1 MKQCPRC
8 ASEINVND
16 KVCPRCGLPVE
27 KMGVSEEM
35 QAEDL
40 MKQSKSKDLNRAQKL
55 EKRRLAKLAKKE
67 AKQKRKQAKLVST
80 TEFKNMATNSE
91 NANQIIDENGN
102 VKKKKAS
109 EQFQFEV
116 DENGEINI
124 NTKDVEIIGEE
135 TAKIYD
141 EKQKQTYS
149 VKKARGDYREPKI
162 KWWEIYKWADR
173 SFARRKIKRE
183 VSKAAKVKP
192 DFVSKTKLLILAILF
207 GWCGA
212 HNFYAKNKRKGFVT
226 LSFLGLSIL
235 GLALNNVP
243 FFKAIELWLI
253 GFTGFVVMFIWICDV
268 VNIIFNRFEYRIQKD
283 KFISELNI
291 ETRAKL
297 GEKYIDLELLKK
309 PWYIRFKVWCE
320 KKKKNYEEWRRERRQ
335 KMIEKEKAK
344 LEMQEEKNKIDSDIA
359 EFEQKELEELKESK
373 KKQIQ
378 NKVNEEKS
386 VNERFEE
393 NSKEIPEKLSK
404 KRQAKI
410 TVKTNKKKK

>member
-1 MKQCPRC
+1 
-8 ASEINVND
+8 
-16 KVCPRCGLPVE
+16 
-27 KMGVSEEM
+27 
-35 QAEDL
+35 
-40 MKQSKSKDLNRAQKL
+40 
-55 EKRRLAKLAKKE
+55 
-67 AKQKRKQAKLVST
+67 
-80 TEFKNMATNSE
+80 
-91 NANQIIDENGN
+91 
-102 VKKKKAS
+102 
-109 EQFQFEV
+109 
-116 DENGEINI
+116 
-124 NTKDVEIIGEE
+124 
-135 TAKIYD
+135 
-141 EKQKQTYS
+141 
-149 VKKARGDYREPKI
+149 
-162 KWWEIYKWADR
+162 
-173 SFARRKIKRE
+173 
-183 VSKAAKVKP
+183 
-192 DFVSKTKLLILAILF
+192 
-207 GWCGA
+207 
-212 HNFYAKNKRKGFVT
+212 
-226 LSFLGLSIL
+226 
-235 GLALNNVP
+235 
-243 FFKAIELWLI
+243 
-253 GFTGFVVMFIWICDV
+253 MFIWICDV